1 MCSGSYANYLGELGQ
16 VTLALWTL
24 PSLSIKTNKRKTR
37 QFRTELV
44 HTHTH
49 IMVEDIL
56 VVLFKGCRWG
66 QQRLGDGTAGQQPS
80 FQLESL

>member
-24 PSLSIKTNKRKTR
+24 PSLSIKTNETLDSLE
-37 QFRTELV
+37 QSWFT

-49 IMVEDIL
+49 VMVEDIL
-56 VVLFKGCRWG
+56 VVLFKGCSWG
-66 QQRLGDGTAGQQPS
+66 L
-80 FQLESL
+80 

>member
-24 PSLSIKTNKRKTR
+24 PSLSIKTNETLDSLE
-37 QFRTELV
+37 QSWFT

-49 IMVEDIL
+49 THTL
-56 VVLFKGCRWG
+56 WLK
-66 QQRLGDGTAGQQPS
+66 T
-80 FQLESL
+80 SL

>member
-24 PSLSIKTNKRKTR
+24 PSLSIKTNKRNTIY
-37 QFRTELV
+37 FRTELV

-49 IMVEDIL
+49 THVMVEDIL
-56 VVLFKGCRWG
+56 VVPFKGCSWG
-66 QQRLGDGTAGQQPS
+66 Q
-80 FQLESL
+80 

>member
-24 PSLSIKTNKRKTR
+24 PSLSIKTNETLDSLE
-37 QFRTELV
+37 QSWFT

-49 IMVEDIL
+49 THTRY
-56 VVLFKGCRWG
+56 G
-66 QQRLGDGTAGQQPS
+66 
-80 FQLESL
+80 